1 MMNPFPGRNSI
12 IVLDNATVHHG
23 GCLMEICDAAN
34 VLLIYLPPYFLDLNP
49 IEKVFL
55 VLKSQL
61 KPHHLLTSTNDNPD
75 LIEAHMETMVTPCLM
90 RSLFRGSG
98 YSA

>member
-23 GCLMEICDAAN
+23 SCLMEICDAAN
-34 VLLIYLPPYFLDLNP
+34 FLLISLPPYLPDLNP

-61 KPHHLLTSTNDNPD
+61 KRQHLLTSTDEDPE
-75 LIEAHMETMVTPCLM
+75 IIKAHMETMVTPCLM
-90 RSLFRGSG
+90 RSFFRGSG
-98 YSA
+98 YLA